1 MQKRIF
7 MTLIAALVLPAGLLS
22 AQAPQPDP
30 KDPQYQAKGDQ
41 KRTYVFPGTEESIP
55 YHLYVP
61 MKWTKNTKL
70 PLIIVTH
77 GAAQPA
83 DAPFQRGDGALAKF
97 AEERGYIVAAIT
109 GYKASATAV
118 DGGYNNPFKMVQ
130 APRQPRAGGGAPGGG
145 GGRGNGSGAP
155 GAGFG
160 GGRGSGAGRGAGGG
174 GQRAPQVPA
183 TAEDKLRAEQ
193 DILYVT
199 DLVAKEYNTDPN
211 RTYLMG
217 NSSGGG
223 AVWYLAEKYPER
235 WTAISPSAGPL
246 TPAEFPYERLK
257 NIPVLAVHG
266 DADTTMDYSASQQMV
281 ELAKKAGVDATFLGV
296 PGGTHTEAWTKVLPE
311 TFDFFDKHKTKKK

>member
-1 MQKRIF
+1 MQKRF
-7 MTLIAALVLPAGLLS
+7 LLMLLAALVVPAALLQ

-30 KDPQYQAKGDQ
+30 KDAQYQAKGDQ
-41 KRTYVFPGTEESIP
+41 KRTYTFPGTEEMIP

-61 MKWTKNTKL
+61 MKWNKNTKL
-70 PLIIVTH
+70 PLVIVTH
-77 GAAQPA
+77 GAGQPS
-83 DAPFQRGDGALAKF
+83 DAPFQRGDGALGKF

-130 APRQPRAGGGAPGGG
+130 VVRQPRGGGAPGGG
-145 GGRGNGSGAP
+145 
-155 GAGFG
+155 
-160 GGRGSGAGRGAGGG
+160 GAGRGAGGG
-174 GQRAPQVPA
+174 GQRAPQAPA
-183 TAEDKLRAEQ
+183 TAEDKLHAEQ

-223 AVWYLAEKYPER
+223 AVWYMAEKYPER

-246 TPAEFPYERLK
+246 TPTEFPYEKMK

-266 DADTTMDYSASQQMV
+266 DADTTMDYEASKLMV

-311 TFDFFDKHKTKKK
+311 TFDFFDKYKTKKK

>member
-1 MQKRIF
+1 MQKRLLSI
-7 MTLIAALVLPAGLLS
+7 LIASLALPLVLT

-41 KRTYVFPGTEESIP
+41 KRTYMFPGTGESIP

-61 MKWTKNTKL
+61 MKWNKTTKL
-70 PLIIVTH
+70 PLVIVTH
-77 GAAQPA
+77 GASQPA
-83 DAPFQRGDGALAKF
+83 DAPFQRGDGALGKF

-109 GYKASATAV
+109 GYKPQATVV
-118 DGGYNNPFKMVQ
+118 DGGYNNSFKMVP
-130 APRQPRAGGGAPGGG
+130 APRPPAPEGQRAGGGG
-145 GGRGNGSGAP
+145 GGR
-155 GAGFG
+155 AGGVG
-160 GGRGSGAGRGAGGG
+160 GGRG
-174 GQRAPQVPA
+174 PA
-183 TAEDKLRAEQ
+183 TPATKEDFERAEM

-223 AVWYLAEKYPER
+223 AVWYLAQKYPER

-246 TPAEFPYERLK
+246 TPEEFPYAKLK

-266 DADTTMDYSASQQMV
+266 DKDTTMSYDASKQMV
-281 ELAKKAGVDATFLGV
+281 ELARKAGVDATFVGV
-296 PGGTHTEAWTKVLPE
+296 PDGTHTEAWTKVLPE
-311 TFDFFDKHKTKKK
+311 TFDFFDKYKTKKK